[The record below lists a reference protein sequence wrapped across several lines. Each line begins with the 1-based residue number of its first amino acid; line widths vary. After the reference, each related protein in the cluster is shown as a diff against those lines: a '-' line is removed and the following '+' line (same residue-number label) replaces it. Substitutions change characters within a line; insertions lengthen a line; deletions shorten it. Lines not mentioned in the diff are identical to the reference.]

1 MRSAT
6 SVGANY
12 LSACRAKSK
21 ADFIAKLSIVEE
33 KADESIYWLELLE
46 ELEMRQDKELQRLRD
61 EANQSVAIIVA
72 SKKTARKNAE

>member
-21 ADFIAKLSIVEE
+21 ADFIAKLSIVEKE
-33 KADESIYWLELLE
+33 ADESIYWLEG
-46 ELEMRQDKELQRLRD
+46 LEMRQDKGLQRLRD
-61 EANQSVAIIVA
+61 EANQLVAIIVA

>member
-12 LSACRAKSK
+12 LSACRAKPK
-21 ADFIAKLSIVEE
+21 VDFIAKLSNVEE
-33 KADESIYWLELLE
+33 EADESIYWVELLE
-46 ELEMRQDKELQRLRD
+46 EWEMRQDKGLQRLRD

>member
-1 MRSAT
+1 MRSVT

-21 ADFIAKLSIVEE
+21 ADFIAKLSNVEE
-33 KADESIYWLELLE
+33 EADESIYWLELLE

-61 EANQSVAIIVA
+61 EANQLVAIIVA